1 MFTGIVEETGVILSA
16 GIHPEIKAKK
26 ILEDI
31 HIGDSICVNGV
42 CLTVT
47 AVSEMSFKADVMP
60 ESLRCTNLGE
70 LKKGD
75 KVNLERAMP
84 ANGRFG
90 GHIVSGHID
99 GVGKISDIQK
109 DGMAVVYTVSADEKL
124 LRYIINKGSVT
135 VDGISLTVCYVD
147 EKCFKVSVIPH
158 TQQET
163 TLTLKTVGDTVNL
176 ETDIIAGYVEKM
188 LRYAD
193 KPEKESKVDMDF
205 LRKCG
210 F

>member
-1 MFTGIVEETGVILSA
+1 MFTGIVEELGIVSA
-16 GIHPEIKAKK
+16 VGTRLGIKAQKV
-26 ILEDI
+26 LEDA

-47 AVSEMSFKADVMP
+47 AFTDGGFIADVMP
-60 ESLRCTNLGE
+60 ESLRCTNLGG

-75 KVNLERAMP
+75 RVDLERAMP

-90 GHIVSGHID
+90 GHIVSGHVD
-99 GVGKISDIQK
+99 GT
-109 DGMAVVYTVSADEKL
+109 AVVTDIKNDGIAVIYTFAADERI
-124 LRYIINKGSVT
+124 LRYIINKGSVA

-147 EKCFKVSVIPH
+147 DKCFSVSIIPH
-158 TQQET
+158 TQKQ
-163 TLTLKTVGDTVNL
+163 TVLADKKCGDTVNI
-176 ETDIIAGYVEKM
+176 ETDIIAGYIEK
-188 LRYAD
+188 LL
-193 KPEKESKVDMDF
+193 KPRTEEKSGVDMEF